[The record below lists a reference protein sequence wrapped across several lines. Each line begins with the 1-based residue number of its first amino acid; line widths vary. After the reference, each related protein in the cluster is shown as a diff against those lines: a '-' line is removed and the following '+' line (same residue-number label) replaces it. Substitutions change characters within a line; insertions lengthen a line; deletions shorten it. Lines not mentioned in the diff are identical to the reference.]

1 MKKNCNLI
9 LFLFF
14 ALNVCAQN
22 SQIAIIKYEQAEEYF
37 NKSDFK
43 KTIACLKE
51 CESLLGLTNPKILF
65 LKIIAQSKL
74 IEQDPFTDYLELQ
87 QVRSNIDKYLK
98 EYENIPD
105 NQEKYKQIYFTLE
118 TLEKYPK
125 SIEEFN
131 KQKGMLLAEKNK
143 KRDTEQKRLSSIAYM
158 ETWAEKYKFKTGLTE
173 TEFYN
178 YNEDASK
185 IMRELYR
192 DQYDKKSYNNFL
204 SRGFPSRAYSVRI
217 KEEKVVGYER
227 AFWWSKNA
235 EEPKKSYDIIKE
247 ELMSNIDPQ
256 YLDFTTKGIN
266 QDYTCTVKIPGSQIL
281 VEVFNMH
288 YNKWYYTL
296 VYFSDQNIDK

>member
-1 MKKNCNLI
+1 MTRLI
-9 LFLFF
+9 FTFLLLFAVFM
-14 ALNVCAQN
+14 VDAQN
-22 SQIAIIKYEQAEEYF
+22 SQIAIIKYEQAEESF
-37 NKSDFK
+37 NKMDFK
-43 KTIACLKE
+43 TAISKLNE
-51 CESLLGLTNPKILF
+51 CESLLGTTNAKIMF
-65 LKIIAQSKL
+65 LKISAQVKM
-74 IEQDPFTDYLELQ
+74 IEQNPYADYEIIKSARL
-87 QVRSNIDKYLK
+87 NIQKYLK
-98 EYENIPD
+98 EYENIPN

-131 KQKGMLLAEKNK
+131 KQKQTVYAEKNK

-217 KEEKVVGYER
+217 KEKKVVGYQR
-227 AFWWSKNA
+227 VFWWSKNA

-256 YLDFTTKGIN
+256 YLDFKTEGIN
-266 QDYTCTVKIPGSQIL
+266 YDYTCTVRIPGSQIQ
-281 VEVFNMH
+281 VAVFNMH
-288 YNKWYYTL
+288 YKNWYYTF
-296 VYFSDQNIDK
+296 VYFEEKAPEK